1 MKILLVPLL
10 LMAGLNLAQA
20 ENAPLATPPTAEQV
34 RSTWQSL
41 TPEQKAAWGALSD
54 EENSARKAATKA
66 QLQPYRS
73 GMQSK
78 MQACMSHRPFGRR

>member
-20 ENAPLATPPTAEQV
+20 EDAPLATPPTAEQV
-34 RSTWQSL
+34 RSTWQTL
-41 TPEQKAAWGALSD
+41 TPEQQ
-54 EENSARKAATKA
+54 AATKD
-66 QLQPYRS
+66 QLQPSRS
-73 GMQSK
+73 GKQSK

>member
-20 ENAPLATPPTAEQV
+20 EDAPLATPPTAEQV
-34 RSTWQSL
+34 RSTWQTL
-41 TPEQKAAWGALSD
+41 TPEQQA
-54 EENSARKAATKA
+54 ETKA

-73 GMQSK
+73 NMQSK